1 MPRDRSIQGLNPGGD
16 RTPDLPPPVRRPA
29 LPSPPRPQLV
39 PAPEPAT
46 TAAEEPDLLREP
58 AVNREAMTAVS
69 SAGRKR
75 KVAVSVPQ
83 RVYDR
88 LRHHAEATNAW
99 MTDVVLRCLDQQRD
113 RLTAEHG
120 AGPSGGLSRPPRK
133 ANRGQRSTQLFLYMT
148 THELEQVDQIA
159 ADLSLSRSRLVAEA
173 VDAELSDEPSAG

>member
-39 PAPEPAT
+39 PAPDPAS
-46 TAAEEPDLLREP
+46 AEEPDLQREP
-58 AVNREAMTAVS
+58 AVNREAATAAPS
-69 SAGRKR
+69 GGRKR

-99 MTDVVLRCLDQQRD
+99 MTDVVLSCLDQQRD

-120 AGPSGGLSRPPRK
+120 AGPSSGLSRPPRK

-159 ADLSLSRSRLVAEA
+159 ADLRLSRSRLVAEA
-173 VDAELSDEPSAG
+173 IDAELADEPSAG

>member
-39 PAPEPAT
+39 PAPDPAGV
-46 TAAEEPDLLREP
+46 EEPDPQREP
-58 AVNREAMTAVS
+58 AVNGEAMTAVP

-120 AGPSGGLSRPPRK
+120 TGPSGGLSRPPRK

-159 ADLSLSRSRLVAEA
+159 ADLGLSRSRLIAEA
-173 VDAELSDEPSAG
+173 VDAELADEPPAG